1 MTPSI
6 KHLDYM
12 GTVKPTGM
20 TSRDCSYSI
29 KRSLQKKEKRE
40 KIQKEISHHRIY
52 LNKQLIRK
60 FSSWNHFFQS
70 SLEVTGNLTTLY
82 LPQYFLSVTD

>member
-20 TSRDCSYSI
+20 ASRDCSHSI
-29 KRSLQKKEKRE
+29 NGSLQKKKYKKKIEKNME
-40 KIQKEISHHRIY
+40 KDISHHRIY

-60 FSSWNHFFQS
+60 FSSRIQPLFS
-70 SLEVTGNLTTLY
+70 K
-82 LPQYFLSVTD
+82 

>member
-1 MTPSI
+1 MTPSV

-20 TSRDCSYSI
+20 ASRDCSHSI
-29 KRSLQKKEKRE
+29 NGHCKKIKKRE
-40 KIQKEISHHRIY
+40 KKGKNMEKDISHHRIY

-60 FSSWNHFFQS
+60 FSSRIQPLFS
-70 SLEVTGNLTTLY
+70 K
-82 LPQYFLSVTD
+82 